1 MNVANTLSYMQ
12 KAIVVAPEKRNVGS
26 VDRLVSMAAGL
37 LLAYIGT
44 RNFKKT
50 GMSLL
55 LPAGYLLWR
64 GASGYCHLY
73 NMVGVDTTEG
83 AEPFL
88 FSKSINIKKNRV
100 DVYNY
105 WRKLENLPYIMTH
118 IAKVENLSH
127 NKYRWE
133 AEFNKQHFS
142 WNAQIVEEIPNEKI
156 SWISVDSPDVEN
168 AGKVEFSDDANGG
181 TELKV
186 TISYKPAK
194 TKIDRILAH
203 AFNPIFKQK
212 VLNDLNEFK
221 RKVELGEIVLSS
233 AKTAR
238 TAKAM

>member
-1 MNVANTLSYMQ
+1 MNVANTLSSMQ

-26 VDRLVSMAAGL
+26 VDRLISSAAGL

-44 RNFKKT
+44 KNFRKT

-55 LPAGYLLWR
+55 LPAGYLMWR

-73 NMVGVDTTEG
+73 NLAGIDTTEG
-83 AEPFL
+83 AEPFM
-88 FSKSINIKKNRV
+88 FTKSINIQKSRA
-100 DVYNY
+100 DVYTY

-142 WNAQIVEEIPNEKI
+142 WNAQIVEDVRNERI

-168 AGKVEFSDDANGG
+168 AGKVEFFDDYKGG
-181 TELKV
+181 TELRV

-194 TKIDRILAH
+194 TTIDRILAH

-212 VLNDLNEFK
+212 VLHDLNEFK
-221 RKVELGEIVLSS
+221 RKVEKGEIVL
-233 AKTAR
+233 TNV
-238 TAKAM
+238 KATSQY